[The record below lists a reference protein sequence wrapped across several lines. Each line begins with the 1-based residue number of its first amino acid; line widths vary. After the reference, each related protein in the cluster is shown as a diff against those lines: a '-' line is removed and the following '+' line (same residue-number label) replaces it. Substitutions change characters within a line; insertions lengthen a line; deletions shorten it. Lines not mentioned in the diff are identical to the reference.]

1 MSDVR
6 TSVLGSAFTTTF
18 FLAWRTSLSLS
29 IDFVLGPR
37 CGVVTS
43 FTFDACVGELITH
56 VLDAFIGVLGFVERV
71 ARLTMGVVSERERQ
85 TEARH
90 LRAMKI
96 GSHFVGYGS
105 TLCTRI
111 YTCGSTVTSI

>member
-6 TSVLGSAFTTTF
+6 TSVLGSTFTTTF

-85 TEARH
+85 EKHGTSAR
-90 LRAMKI
+90 
-96 GSHFVGYGS
+96 
-105 TLCTRI
+105 
-111 YTCGSTVTSI
+111 